1 MALNIEELRK
11 PRDGAMYVSPERLCL
26 TADGELCSE
35 DDPKA
40 VKLLVGKGGEISTAE
55 ATKYGLI
62 ADGEPQAA
70 ATPPESPEAQEA
82 PGAPET
88 PASEPEEETAPAEK
102 RSRRR

>member
-40 VKLLVGKGGEISTAE
+40 VKLLVGKGGEISTAD

-62 ADGEPQAA
+62 ADSEPQAA
-70 ATPPESPEAQEA
+70 ATPVEAPEATEEPSEA
-82 PGAPET
+82 ET
-88 PASEPEEETAPAEK
+88 LASEPEEETAAAEK